1 MEIGTR
7 IVTTVNKISNENLK
21 EIVIPK
27 GTIGTV
33 CEIHPG
39 YILVEIWGDKAP
51 KGIEGVFDFELEEIK
66 ELPRLDRPEK

>member
-7 IVTTVNKISNENLK
+7 IMTTVNKITNENLK

-27 GTIGTV
+27 GTVGTV
-33 CEIHPG
+33 CEIHPE
-39 YILVEIWGDKAP
+39 YVLVEIWGDTAP

-66 ELPRLDRPEK
+66 ELPGLD

>member
-7 IVTTVNKISNENLK
+7 IITTTNKITNENLK

-27 GTIGTV
+27 GTVGTV

-39 YILVEIWGDKAP
+39 YVLVEIWGETAP

-66 ELPRLDRPEK
+66 ELSDSDQK